1 MKKLVVLVLCLA
13 SLNMILVGCA
23 HKGNISEK
31 HAVQSVDATSAV
43 MQEKDAQDTNETL
56 TAVGGGGG
64 HSDQEIADV
73 SKQPTLLQKGVK
85 ESNGMFYEG
94 ENGSWHIYG
103 IPEKASFV
111 SLSGGKNSIP
121 EWMATGEIVYVELN
135 SDSPVELV
143 FRAFNEEY
151 PDGFRLLAIQ
161 ESAVYK
167 IPDLSS
173 FSGIDVRLQVS
184 SGEEHIDTVLNPK
197 ISFTLPDYGNPMLTI
212 IDDDGGILYLKDILP
227 LCNEMGVSIST
238 AVTTTRIGSS
248 SKWMTW
254 EDIKTCHA
262 MGAEVLCHTYSHPTP
277 NDLLLLSDL
286 EIRERLT
293 TARDKLLD
301 EGIET
306 GDILVYSS
314 STGYEI
320 RMLNAA
326 RSVFKAGIIIGGN
339 TINSK
344 DSDPYRLKRY
354 RIDFASGDGDKSR
367 EDYDLEDI
375 KRYID
380 TVSVCGGWE
389 IMMFHT
395 SNTKWCQLVEV
406 DTDGQ
411 PVYDE
416 NNEVIPLYDQEGK
429 PLTDSDGSEY
439 ERTVGHL
446 VYVPMLKEAIE
457 YARSKGVEIVSAK
470 DGYEAYFQH

>member
-1 MKKLVVLVLCLA
+1 M
-13 SLNMILVGCA
+13 
-23 HKGNISEK
+23 
-31 HAVQSVDATSAV
+31 
-43 MQEKDAQDTNETL
+43 
-56 TAVGGGGG
+56 
-64 HSDQEIADV
+64 
-73 SKQPTLLQKGVK
+73 
-85 ESNGMFYEG
+85 
-94 ENGSWHIYG
+94 
-103 IPEKASFV
+103 
-111 SLSGGKNSIP
+111 
-121 EWMATGEIVYVELN
+121 
-135 SDSPVELV
+135 
-143 FRAFNEEY
+143 
-151 PDGFRLLAIQ
+151 
-161 ESAVYK
+161 
-167 IPDLSS
+167 
-173 FSGIDVRLQVS
+173 
-184 SGEEHIDTVLNPK
+184 
-197 ISFTLPDYGNPMLTI
+197 
-212 IDDDGGILYLKDILP
+212 
-227 LCNEMGVSIST
+227 
-238 AVTTTRIGSS
+238 
-248 SKWMTW
+248 
-254 EDIKTCHA
+254 
-262 MGAEVLCHTYSHPTP
+262 
-277 NDLLLLSDL
+277 
-286 EIRERLT
+286 T